1 MYSLIHTPILPQEIQ
16 AAFRLTPEI
25 YAMAMDYG
33 ALSAGYSD
41 TEDPVQRLSLHNLSD
56 VVSFAVLL
64 ALGWPVRP
72 VSLLSE
78 QADAIADDL
87 WHAWE
92 ECLGDTEHVIE
103 LSSSHAQKEP
113 ILPDQPIEII
123 RSSLFSAIRDRDDLS
138 IERKA
143 CLQRHIVTLIQLVQ
157 VVTETPIRAV
167 LNQPPAQRRTEN
179 RPAKFG
185 PAAFSEDLRIA

>member
-64 ALGWPVRP
+64 ALG
-72 VSLLSE
+72 
-78 QADAIADDL
+78 
-87 WHAWE
+87 
-92 ECLGDTEHVIE
+92 
-103 LSSSHAQKEP
+103 
-113 ILPDQPIEII
+113 
-123 RSSLFSAIRDRDDLS
+123 
-138 IERKA
+138 
-143 CLQRHIVTLIQLVQ
+143 
-157 VVTETPIRAV
+157 
-167 LNQPPAQRRTEN
+167 
-179 RPAKFG
+179 
-185 PAAFSEDLRIA
+185 